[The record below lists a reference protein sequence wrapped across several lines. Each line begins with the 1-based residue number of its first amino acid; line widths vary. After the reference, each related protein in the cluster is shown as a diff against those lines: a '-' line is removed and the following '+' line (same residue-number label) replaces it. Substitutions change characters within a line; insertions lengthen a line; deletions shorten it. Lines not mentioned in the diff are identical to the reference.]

1 MAFTTIHR
9 KALRPVIGAFCRV
22 VCLQMAAHT
31 FGGQSLPIKL
41 PDGAG
46 FMARV
51 AIHNGVRA
59 DQRKAILVF
68 VDIVHRHFPAIDV
81 MAQVALRAVAAPVDI
96 GMAVLALLACVC
108 EDGIDVALL
117 ARNL

>member
-1 MAFTTIHR
+1 M
-9 KALRPVIGAFCRV
+9 IGAFCRV
-22 VCLQMAAHT
+22 VCLEMAAHT
-31 FGGQSLPIKL
+31 FRRQCLPIEL
-41 PDGAG
+41 SDGTG

-51 AIHNGVRA
+51 AIHNCVRA
-59 DQRKAILVF
+59 DERKAILVF
-68 VDIVHRHFPAIDV
+68 VDVVHRHFPAIDV

>member
-22 VCLQMAAHT
+22 VRLQMAAHT

-68 VDIVHRHFPAIDV
+68 VDVVHRHLPAVDV
-81 MAQVALRAVAAPVDI
+81 VAQVTLGAVAAPVDI
-96 GMAVLALLACVC
+96 GVAVLTLLTGVG
-108 EDGIDVALL
+108 EDRVDVALL